1 MNIVFKLFL
10 MILILCVLFIVI
22 YQITKDTGTEEI
34 EQYEMM
40 PDIENKIYK
49 EKENQK
55 KNVHFNEQV
64 SVYQIPVMKRE
75 EYPEYFGGV

>member
-34 EQYEMM
+34 GQYEMM
-40 PDIENKIYK
+40 PDIENRIYK

>member
-10 MILILCVLFIVI
+10 MIIILCVLFIVI

-34 EQYEMM
+34 GQYEMM

>member
-34 EQYEMM
+34 GQYEMM